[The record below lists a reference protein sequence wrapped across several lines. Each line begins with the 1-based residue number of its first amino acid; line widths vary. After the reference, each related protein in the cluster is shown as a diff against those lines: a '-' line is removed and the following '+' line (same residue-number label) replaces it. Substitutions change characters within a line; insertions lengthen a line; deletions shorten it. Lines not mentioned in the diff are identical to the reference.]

1 VIHTLTRESAIP
13 APDEDVRSGRITLEL
28 LRDIF
33 EREPNSLVYACG
45 PAVSVW
51 ERRAHAAAG
60 TTPTPRFLETMRSYL
75 TALDV
80 PRERIKIEAFG

>member
-1 VIHTLTRESAIP
+1 MRG
-13 APDEDVRSGRITLEL
+13 GRVTLEL
-28 LRDIF
+28 LGGIL
-33 EREPNSLVYACG
+33 EREPNSLIYACG

-60 TTPTPRFLETMRSYL
+60 TTPAPRFLESMRSHL
-75 TALDV
+75 TALNV